1 MYKTVSMKSH
11 LICILLFLSTFS
23 ISTTAQTVPKQ
34 GIWRGVLALNV
45 EKNREL
51 PFNFE
56 IKKVGDKTQLIIH
69 NAQERITVTEINTK
83 KDSFNFKMPI
93 FDSEFLC
100 ELIGDT
106 LLKGFWINHAKAEH
120 NIIPFKGMFGNSKR
134 FLFLN
139 DSSNSSFEG
148 KWEVTFSPN
157 ANDSSKAIGIFKHTN
172 DSNNLTG
179 TFLTETGDFR
189 YLEGTVNKNG
199 MYLSGFDGAHAFLFT
214 AENNGTEFINGY
226 FYSGLTSDEPWI
238 GKRNDAF
245 KLRDPESI
253 TKLKSA
259 TNKVEFS
266 FKNVLNKNVTLNDD
280 RYKNK
285 PVIIQIMGTWCSNC
299 MDETDYL
306 AGIYNKYSK
315 QGLEIIALA
324 YERTSDLNKIKNNI
338 SRLKIKCNAKY
349 EFLITGLAGKV
360 KASESLPFLN
370 EISAFPTTIV
380 LDKNHQVKTIYTGFS
395 GPATESEHEEFK
407 AKFEELINEIIK

>member
-1 MYKTVSMKSH
+1 MKPH
-11 LICILLFLSTFS
+11 LICILLFFSALS
-23 ISTTAQTVPKQ
+23 ISITAQTIPKQ

-45 EKNREL
+45 EKNVEL

-83 KDSFNFKMPI
+83 KDSFNFKMPV

-106 LLKGFWINHAKAEH
+106 LLKGSWINHAKTEH

-139 DSSNSSFEG
+139 NNSNSSFDG

-157 ANDSSKAIGIFKHTN
+157 ANDSSKAIGIFKQSN
-172 DSNNLTG
+172 GDNNLTG
-179 TFLTETGDFR
+179 TFHTETGDYR
-189 YLEGTVNKNG
+189 YLEGMVNKNW
-199 MYLSGFDGAHAFLFT
+199 MYLSCFDGAHAFLFI
-214 AENNGTEFINGY
+214 AENSGNELINGH
-226 FYSGLTSDEPWI
+226 FYSGSTSDDPWI
-238 GKRNDAF
+238 GKRNNTF

-253 TKLKSA
+253 TKLKSS

-266 FKNVLNKNVTLNDD
+266 FKNVFNKVVTLNDD

-285 PVIIQIMGTWCSNC
+285 PVIIQIMGTWCPNC
-299 MDETDYL
+299 MDETAYL
-306 AGIYNKYSK
+306 AGIYDKYSK

-324 YERTSDLNKIKNNI
+324 YERTLDQAKVKNNI

-370 EISAFPTTIV
+370 EISAFPTTII
-380 LDKNHQVKTIYTGFS
+380 LDKNHQVKTIYTGYS
-395 GPATESEHEEFK
+395 GPATGIEHKEFK
-407 AKFEELINEIIK
+407 VKFEELINEILK

>member
-1 MYKTVSMKSH
+1 MKSH
-11 LICILLFLSTFS
+11 LICILLFFSTVS
-23 ISTTAQTVPKQ
+23 ISTIAQTNPKQ
-34 GIWRGVLALNV
+34 GIWRGVLALNE
-45 EKNREL
+45 EKNIEL

-83 KDSFNFKMPI
+83 KDSFNFKMPV

-106 LLKGFWINHAKAEH
+106 LLKGSWINHVKSEH

-139 DSSNSSFEG
+139 DSSSPSFEG
-148 KWEVTFSPN
+148 KWEITFSPN
-157 ANDSSKAIGIFKHTN
+157 AIDSSKAIGIFKHTN
-172 DSNNLTG
+172 GGNNLTG
-179 TFLTETGDFR
+179 TFLTETGDYR
-189 YLEGTVNKNG
+189 YLEGMVNKNR
-199 MYLSGFDGAHAFLFT
+199 MYLSCFDGAHAFLFI
-214 AENNGTEFINGY
+214 AENKENELINGH
-226 FYSGLTSDEPWI
+226 FYSGSTSDDTWI
-238 GKRNDAF
+238 GERNNAF

-266 FKNVLNKNVTLNDD
+266 FKNVFNKVVTLNDD

-285 PVIIQIMGTWCSNC
+285 PVIIQIMGTWCPNC
-299 MDETDYL
+299 MDETTYL
-306 AGIYNKYSK
+306 AGIYDKYSK

-324 YERTSDLNKIKNNI
+324 YERTLDQAKVKNNI

-370 EISAFPTTIV
+370 EISAFPTTII
-380 LDKNHQVKTIYTGFS
+380 LDKNHQVKTIYTGYS
-395 GPATESEHEEFK
+395 GPATGIEHKEFK
-407 AKFEELINEIIK
+407 VKFEELVNEIIK